1 VFIRRRL
8 ENYRNKNQNSLKLQG
23 KKLKFAKITRAKNQ
37 NSLKLP
43 EPNLKSI
50 NVKNSFS
57 NSSSSTMPPL
67 SSKNSSHFLQPE
79 NPINSST

>member
-50 NVKNSFS
+50 NVKRKKNPSPFLIFYHVTTTIKELFS
-57 NSSSSTMPPL
+57 LSST
-67 SSKNSSHFLQPE
+67 
-79 NPINSST
+79 